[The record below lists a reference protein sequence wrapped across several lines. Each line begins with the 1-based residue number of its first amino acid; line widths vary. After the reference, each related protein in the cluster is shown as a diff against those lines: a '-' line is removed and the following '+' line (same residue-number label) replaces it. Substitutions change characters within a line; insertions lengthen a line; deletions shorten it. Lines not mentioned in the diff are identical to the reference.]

1 MQRNDRPV
9 KDTKTKEEK
18 SRKTEHTVKA
28 EKSAKADK
36 SATAEKPVKAE
47 KPAVADKPVKT
58 DKPAKAE
65 KKPVKP
71 APYPRLK
78 EKYRKEVIP
87 ALKKEYSYKNIMEVP
102 KVTKVVVNV
111 GLGEATQ
118 NIKLLE
124 AAQKELSTITGQKAV
139 LTKAKKSIAGFK
151 LRKGVPIGCKVTLR
165 GVIMYEFLDR
175 FISLALPRVRD
186 FRGVSA
192 KSFDGRG
199 NYSIGIKEQ
208 FIFPEIEYDKV
219 DVVHGLDLTICTTA
233 NTDKECKSLLAYMG
247 VPFRK

>member
-9 KDTKTKEEK
+9 KDTKRKEEK
-18 SRKTEHTVKA
+18 AHKAEHAVKA

-36 SATAEKPVKAE
+36 PATAEKSVK
-47 KPAVADKPVKT
+47 VDKPVKT
-58 DKPAKAE
+58 DNPAKAE

-78 EKYRKEVIP
+78 EKYRKEVVP
-87 ALKKEYSYKNIMEVP
+87 ALIKDYSYKNVMQVP

-186 FRGVSA
+186 FRGVSV

-219 DVVHGLDLTICTTA
+219 DAVHGLDLTICTTA
-233 NTDKECKSLLAYMG
+233 NTDKECRSLLAYMG